1 MLQIILLSISLALD
15 ASSVNIANGMS
26 KNIKKR
32 ELLLCS
38 FIFGVFQFLMPLFS
52 YLIGTSFKDK
62 LESIIP
68 YISFSLLLLL
78 SIKSFFEFIKEIRI
92 NKKEI
97 NSESKKIKDE
107 EVKRISF
114 LKILIEG
121 IATSIDALCIGFIYV
136 AYSIN
141 EALIIFRV
149 IGIITLILSFLA
161 GILSKFFLNRFSKYT
176 SLITAIIFLLVGIK
190 ILVEGLI

>member
-32 ELLLCS
+32 ELLLSS

-52 YLIGTSFKDK
+52 YLIGTRFKDK

-68 YISFSLLLLL
+68 YISFSLLLIL

-92 NKKEI
+92 NKKEE
-97 NSESKKIKDE
+97 NSESKKIKE

-141 EALIIFRV
+141 EALIIFGV

-161 GILSKFFLNRFSKYT
+161 GILSKFFFNRFNKYT

>member
-1 MLQIILLSISLALD
+1 MFEIILLSISLALD

-26 KNIKKR
+26 KNIKKK
-32 ELLLCS
+32 ELFLCS
-38 FIFGVFQFLMPLFS
+38 FIFGVFQFLMPLFG

-68 YISFSLLLLL
+68 YISFSLLLIL
-78 SIKSFFEFIKEIRI
+78 SIKSLIEFIKEIRI
-92 NKKEI
+92 NKKEE
-97 NSESKKIKDE
+97 NSESKKIKE

-121 IATSIDALCIGFIYV
+121 IATSIDALCIGFIYI

-141 EALIIFRV
+141 EALIIFGI

-161 GILSKFFLNRFSKYT
+161 GILSKFFLNRFSKYA
-176 SLITAIIFLLVGIK
+176 SLITAFIFLLVGIK